1 MRKKF
6 TASGVIFESA
16 VEVMSDVLDFT
27 IDRHTDDMAAVA
39 VYGKMRECVAEA
51 RRNLRALLK
60 KGWFK
65 GKERE
70 KCLERARELRQ
81 AELLI
86 GCMIT
91 VSKENAKTNE
101 ILLDNIKNVAG
112 VEELM
117 SRFKITYKGKP

>member
-1 MRKKF
+1 MPKKF
-6 TASGVIFESA
+6 TASGVVFESA
-16 VEVMSDVLDFT
+16 VNVMDDVIDFT

-39 VYGKMRECVAEA
+39 IYGKMRDCMAES
-51 RRNLRALLK
+51 RRHLRALLK

-65 GKERE
+65 GKERD
-70 KCLERARELRQ
+70 KCLARARELRE

-101 ILLDNIKNVAG
+101 LMLDNIKNVAG
-112 VEELM
+112 MEELM
-117 SRFKITYKGKP
+117 SRFKISYKGKH